1 MSKDDTNGADP
12 FASLSELSERPPLAR
27 PDPEVI
33 RANADANG
41 FPSRAAR
48 RSRAPRPASRPI
60 PKDKNWERTTRVAQL
75 NVRITPEALARFTE
89 IAYQNRMIFA
99 DALDLLMNVYDASEG
114 SKGG

>member
-1 MSKDDTNGADP
+1 MTEDDKNGADP
-12 FASLSELSERPPLAR
+12 FASLSEISERPPLTR

-48 RSRAPRPASRPI
+48 SRPI
-60 PKDKNWERTTRVAQL
+60 PKARQWERTGRVAQL
-75 NVRITPEALARFTE
+75 NVRISPEALARFTE

-99 DALDLLMNVYDASEG
+99 DALDMLMDAYDAG
-114 SKGG
+114 LK